1 MWKKEKQKISLK
13 EELKGK
19 SLGEK
24 PFHVA
29 LVLVKESD
37 LDCVWWIDCEPKFTP
52 ILIFACNLSKVANEV
67 RNFLIYFAA
76 LNFIFRISMTFN
88 NLDTLPLMHL
98 APFCRFA
105 KHLLPTSR
113 LQMKSPDWF

>member
-52 ILIFACNLSKVANEV
+52 ILIFACNLSKVANE
-67 RNFLIYFAA
+67 ICK
-76 LNFIFRISMTFN
+76 TFVAY
-88 NLDTLPLMHL
+88 LKIADEVTRLVLMNVL
-98 APFCRFA
+98 AVP
-105 KHLLPTSR
+105 
-113 LQMKSPDWF
+113 